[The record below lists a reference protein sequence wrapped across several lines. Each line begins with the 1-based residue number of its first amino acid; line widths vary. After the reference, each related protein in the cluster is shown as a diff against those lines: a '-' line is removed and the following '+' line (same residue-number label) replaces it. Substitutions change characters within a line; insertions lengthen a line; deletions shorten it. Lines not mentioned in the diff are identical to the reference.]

1 MKLVTPG
8 LDYLPDYRAALERD
22 WSPDNVRGVVAA
34 REELAKISADPAAF
48 VASLDD
54 VEAKGEPVRLP
65 DGATVPRLPG
75 YRRWMW
81 DDGFCG
87 AIGFRWRPGGS
98 SLPPHVLGHI
108 GYAVVPWRRNRGYAR
123 AALAQLLPQVRAL
136 GLDYVELTTDPDNIP
151 SQRVI
156 VACGGELVERFRKP
170 EVYGGKEGLR
180 YRITL
185 TDARPA

>member
-1 MKLVTPG
+1 MINCAPAAAQIMKLVTPG
-8 LDYLPDYRAALERD
+8 LDHLPDYRAALERD

-34 REELAKISADPAAF
+34 REELTKISADPAAF

-65 DGATVPRLPG
+65 DGTTVPRLPG

-108 GYAVVPWRRNRGYAR
+108 GYAVVPWRRISAIRRSALDSSSASVAAR
-123 AALAQLLPQVRAL
+123 VAAMVVRMPPP
-136 GLDYVELTTDPDNIP
+136 V
-151 SQRVI
+151 
-156 VACGGELVERFRKP
+156 
-170 EVYGGKEGLR
+170 
-180 YRITL
+180 
-185 TDARPA
+185 